1 MNRPGLSVAA
11 AFLLCVSCSD
21 YRDNGWFPDQS
32 VSPDSSQGRIHGD
45 ERSQSQ
51 RYRDC
56 LAASPHPRSKAE
68 RSRCENRSL
77 RPDPDYVGISVP
89 LRF

>member
-1 MNRPGLSVAA
+1 MNRHSLSVAA
-11 AFLLCVSCSD
+11 ALLLCVSCSD
-21 YRDNGWFPDQS
+21 YRDNGWFPGQP
-32 VSPDSSQGRIHGD
+32 VYPNSSQGRIHGD

-51 RYRDC
+51 RYHNC
-56 LAASPHPRSKAE
+56 LAASRHPLSKAE
-68 RSRCENRSL
+68 RSRCADRSL